1 MASFNQ
7 SVGRGN
13 AAALMPEEFSDAIL
27 ERLEYSSA
35 AMRLFSPVK
44 MSRKQTRMPV
54 LASVAMAYFVNGNT
68 GNDTG
73 LIATTTA
80 KWDNKYLNAEELAVI
95 VPFPK
100 AVLDDSEYDVYSRM
114 QNQCEQAIARAFD
127 AAVFFGINKPISWGP
142 SIFGGINSS
151 LVAVGSNAAT
161 APKVTKGTAATA
173 SGGVAEDINSTFE
186 FVENSGFPV
195 NMMVASPTF
204 KAPLRR
210 SRDTLG
216 QRLLDVQ
223 VGPATATQDGLVKTS
238 GYTVNGV
245 DVTFG
250 LDGLWPSIV
259 TGTPLMLLGDKTEG
273 IVGTRQDIEVTM
285 LDQAVIQDNTGAIIY
300 NLAQQEMVAVKLV
313 MRGAWEVANTIN
325 WLQQTES
332 ARFPFAALVSA

>member
-151 LVAVGSNAAT
+151 LLLSDRT
-161 APKVTKGTAATA
+161 RRPPRK
-173 SGGVAEDINSTFE
+173 
-186 FVENSGFPV
+186 
-195 NMMVASPTF
+195 SP
-204 KAPLRR
+204 RV
-210 SRDTLG
+210 
-216 QRLLDVQ
+216 RLLQ
-223 VGPATATQDGLVKTS
+223 HLEALLRTSTPHSSSLKTQ
-238 GYTVNGV
+238 
-245 DVTFG
+245 
-250 LDGLWPSIV
+250 
-259 TGTPLMLLGDKTEG
+259 
-273 IVGTRQDIEVTM
+273 
-285 LDQAVIQDNTGAIIY
+285 A
-300 NLAQQEMVAVKLV
+300 
-313 MRGAWEVANTIN
+313 
-325 WLQQTES
+325 
-332 ARFPFAALVSA
+332 FP

>member
-114 QNQCEQAIARAFD
+114 QNQCEQAIARRSMQPCFSASTSRS
-127 AAVFFGINKPISWGP
+127 AGGRRSSAE
-142 SIFGGINSS
+142 SIALSLLSDRTRLLPRKSPRVRLLQHLEALLRTSTPHSSS
-151 LVAVGSNAAT
+151 LKTQA
-161 APKVTKGTAATA
+161 
-173 SGGVAEDINSTFE
+173 
-186 FVENSGFPV
+186 FP
-195 NMMVASPTF
+195 
-204 KAPLRR
+204 
-210 SRDTLG
+210 
-216 QRLLDVQ
+216 
-223 VGPATATQDGLVKTS
+223 
-238 GYTVNGV
+238 
-245 DVTFG
+245 
-250 LDGLWPSIV
+250 
-259 TGTPLMLLGDKTEG
+259 
-273 IVGTRQDIEVTM
+273 
-285 LDQAVIQDNTGAIIY
+285 
-300 NLAQQEMVAVKLV
+300 
-313 MRGAWEVANTIN
+313 
-325 WLQQTES
+325 
-332 ARFPFAALVSA
+332 